1 MDMSMN
7 SHSAEI
13 SLLALPLVLLAAA
26 VISVPIARFAR
37 LSAIVAYLVA
47 GVVIGPYGLGVFSTP
62 ERVLPVAELGIVM
75 LLFLIGLELE
85 LSRLLAMRR
94 DIFGLG
100 VAQLVLTAAAI
111 AGLAIATGMFQWR
124 AALLAGLALA
134 LSATSIALRIL
145 EERGHLQQPYGQRA
159 FAILLFQDMSVV
171 PLLALVPLLAS
182 PGEATQHLGLAETAG
197 SVALVGAAIAAVVVA
212 GRYLLNPFFRLLA
225 WTGAREIMT
234 AAALLVVL
242 GAALLMQTVG
252 MSMALGAFLA
262 GVLLA
267 ESTYRHELE
276 ADIEPFRGLLLA
288 LFFMGVGM
296 TIDMGIVWA
305 NLWLVLGAAIAITLL
320 KAAIVWALFRVT
332 CTRRGEALQA
342 GSVLTGA
349 GEFAFVL
356 LPLGTSL
363 GILSVNQGNLLSAI
377 AAITLLIGPPFAYLS
392 EIALRR
398 LTRADAREADD
409 FADAQGSVLVI
420 GFGRFGQI
428 VSQYLLAE
436 EVDVTAIDLDPTM
449 IQVAARFGFKVYYGD
464 GTRLDVLRAA
474 GLDKARLIAICID
487 NEEQTSRIVDLV
499 QAEFPGTKIFA
510 RSYDRGHTLQL
521 LAKNV
526 DYELRETFESA
537 MLFGRKTLE
546 AIGIDADRAA
556 IVEDFIRT
564 RDRDRVAI
572 QQAEGIY
579 AGIDLLRQRPT
590 MTPFSEPQR
599 GGKALNQ
606 EAGEL
611 IVPESEDVEG

>member
-1 MDMSMN
+1 MN
-7 SHSAEI
+7 EHSAEV

-26 VISVPIARFAR
+26 VVSVPIARFVR

-47 GVVIGPYGLGVFSTP
+47 GVVIGPFGLNIFDTP
-62 ERVLPVAELGIVM
+62 ERILTVAELGIVM

-100 VAQLVLTAAAI
+100 VAQLVITAGAI
-111 AGLAIATGMFQWR
+111 AGLAVATGMFQWR
-124 AALLAGLALA
+124 AALVAGLSLA

-182 PGEATQHLGLAETAG
+182 DGGAKQQLSLAETAS
-197 SVALVGAAIAAVVVA
+197 SVALVGGAIAALVIA

-225 WTGAREIMT
+225 WTGAREVMT

-267 ESTYRHELE
+267 ELTYRHELE

-296 TIDMGIVWA
+296 TIDMKIVWA
-305 NLWLVLGAAIAITLL
+305 NLWLVLGAALVITLL
-320 KAAIVWALFRVT
+320 KAFIVWGLFRAT
-332 CTRRGEALQA
+332 CAKRGEALQA

-356 LPLGTSL
+356 LPLGVTL
-363 GILSVNQGNLLSAI
+363 GVLSTNQGSLLSAI
-377 AAITLLIGPPFAYLS
+377 AAITLLLGPPFA
-392 EIALRR
+392 ALTDLAVRK
-398 LTRADAREADD
+398 LARKTEQNLDD
-409 FADAQGSVLVI
+409 FADADGTVLVI

-436 EVDVTAIDLDPTM
+436 EIDVITIDLDPTM
-449 IQVAARFGFKVYYGD
+449 IQVAGRFGFKVYYGD

-474 GLDKARLIAICID
+474 GLEKARLIAICID
-487 NEEQTSRIVDLV
+487 DEEKTNHIVDLV
-499 QAEFPGTKIFA
+499 KTEFPGTKIFA

-521 LAKNV
+521 LSKNV

-537 MLFGRKTLE
+537 LLFGRKTLE
-546 AIGIDADRAA
+546 AMGIDTDRAA
-556 IVEDFIRT
+556 IVEDFIRN
-564 RDRDRVAI
+564 RDRDRIAV

-590 MTPFSEPQR
+590 PTPFSEPQR
-599 GGKALNQ
+599 GARALNQ

-611 IVPESEDVEG
+611 IVPEKEDADA

>member
-1 MDMSMN
+1 MD
-7 SHSAEI
+7 SHSSEI
-13 SLLALPLVLLAAA
+13 SLLGLPLVLLAAA
-26 VISVPIARFAR
+26 VISVPIARFGR

-47 GVVIGPYGLGVFSTP
+47 GVVIGPYGLRLFSTP
-62 ERVLPVAELGIVM
+62 ESVLPVAELGIVM

-100 VAQLVLTAAAI
+100 VAQLVVTAAAI
-111 AGLAIATGMFQWR
+111 AGLAIATGLFNWR

-134 LSATSIALRIL
+134 MSATSIALRIL
-145 EERGHLQQPYGQRA
+145 EERGHLQHPYGQRA
-159 FAILLFQDMSVV
+159 FAILLFQDMAIV
-171 PLLALVPLLAS
+171 PLLALLPLLGPSGDTTEQLSVAS
-182 PGEATQHLGLAETAG
+182 AAN
-197 SVALVGAAIAAVVVA
+197 SVALIGGAIAALVIA

-225 WTGAREIMT
+225 WTGAREVMT
-234 AAALLVVL
+234 AAALLIVL
-242 GAALLMQTVG
+242 GSALLMHTVG

-296 TIDMGIVWA
+296 TIDMRIVWA
-305 NLWLVLGAAIAITLL
+305 NLALIAAAAVLITLL
-320 KAAIVWALFRVT
+320 KAGIVWALFRAT
-332 CTRRGEALQA
+332 CVKRGEALLA

-356 LPLGTSL
+356 FPIGTVL
-363 GILSVNQGNLLSAI
+363 GILSASQGSLLSAI
-377 AAITLLIGPPFAYLS
+377 AAITLLLGPPFATLTDL
-392 EIALRR
+392 AVRR
-398 LTRADAREADD
+398 LARADKREADD
-409 FADAQGSVLVI
+409 FSDANGSVLVI

-474 GLDKARLIAICID
+474 GLEKARLIAICID
-487 NEEQTSRIVDLV
+487 KDEQTNRIVDLV

-537 MLFGRKTLE
+537 MKFGRKTLE
-546 AIGIDADRAA
+546 AVGIDADRAEM
-556 IVEDFIRT
+556 VEDFIRN
-564 RDRDRVAI
+564 RDRERVAI

-579 AGIDLLRQRPT
+579 AGIDLMRQRPT
-590 MTPFSEPQR
+590 MTPFSEPQH
-599 GGKALNQ
+599 GAQALNE

-611 IVPESEDVEG
+611 IVPEREDAEG